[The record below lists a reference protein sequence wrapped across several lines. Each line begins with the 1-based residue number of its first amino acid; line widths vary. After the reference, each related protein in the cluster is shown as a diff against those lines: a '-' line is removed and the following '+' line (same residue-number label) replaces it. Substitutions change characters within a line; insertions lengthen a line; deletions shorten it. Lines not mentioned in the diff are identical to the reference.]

1 MLRSLHI
8 LWKFSRPHTI
18 IGSII
23 SICTLWLLALPSVEY
38 TQHILLLL
46 STLVVGV
53 ACNIFIVGL
62 NQIIDIDLDKINKPQ
77 LPLAEGSL
85 SLRYANAIIY
95 ISLVISLTLAFY
107 TSLVLGWL
115 IIIIC
120 LIGIAYSVPPI
131 QLKRHHLPAALS
143 ITVVRGVLVN
153 IGMFIH
159 FKYAT
164 GQILLSDWLIRPL
177 DYLPAPLLVLTGFVI
192 AFSVA
197 IAWFK
202 DLPDTKGDAQF
213 EFKTL
218 AILYS
223 PKFALWV
230 GSGLVFLAYVFAIL
244 WAMQSGNSYLL
255 YCHLIAW
262 ILFMVNVFKVDIN
275 VPTSVTRFYMIFWVF
290 FFAEYLFFA
299 SWSFLH

>member
-1 MLRSLHI
+1 MLRALHI

-18 IGSII
+18 IGSVI
-23 SICTLWLLALPSVEY
+23 SICTLYLLALPATAYSQY
-38 TQHILLLL
+38 SGLLI
-46 STLVVGV
+46 STLIVGV
-53 ACNIFIVGL
+53 TCNIFIVGL
-62 NQIIDIDLDKINKPQ
+62 NQIIDVELDKINKPQ

-85 SLRYANAIIY
+85 TLRKANMIIY
-95 ISLVISLTLAFY
+95 TCLVIALTLAFY
-107 TSLVLGWL
+107 TSVVLGWL
-115 IIIIC
+115 IVIIC

-153 IGMFIH
+153 IGMFVH
-159 FKYAT
+159 FSHAT
-164 GQILLSDWLIRPL
+164 GQL
-177 DYLPAPLLVLTGFVI
+177 DLAEWFASPVGGLPAPLLVLTGFVI

-202 DLPDTKGDAQF
+202 DLPDTEGDAKF

-223 PKFALWV
+223 PKLALWV
-230 GSGLVFLAYVFAIL
+230 GSGLVFMAYVAAII
-244 WAMQSGNSYLL
+244 WAFQSDNRYLL

-262 ILFMVNVFKVDIN
+262 ILFMVNVLKVDMS
-275 VPTSVTRFYMIFWVF
+275 VPSSVTRFYMIFWVF

-299 SWSFLH
+299 SWAMIY